1 MPGFGPNDAELD
13 YVTVLAGQLIAPDPA
28 GLEPRRSYSEFD
40 VLSPVSMNGGP
51 PSNYIPEQRNGD
63 IGTTV
68 PPPGPP
74 ATAFALLD
82 VDSDK
87 WWGKG
92 YETVWSGATYFPYEL
107 PANVSPDIYSHVD
120 IWNITD
126 IGRNPNIARDEP
138 IPWSETTRTFNPNR
152 LRGGS

>member
-1 MPGFGPNDAELD
+1 MAHGANDPELD
-13 YVTVLAGQLIAPDPA
+13 FITSLAAALIAPDPA
-28 GLEPRRSYSEFD
+28 GLEPRRSYSEYE
-40 VLSPVSMNGGP
+40 VLSPVAMNNGP
-51 PSNYIPEQRNGD
+51 PSDYIPEQRNGD
-63 IGTTV
+63 TGSTV

-74 ATAFALLD
+74 AVAFFLHDLD
-82 VDSDK
+82 SAN

-92 YETVWSGATYFPYEL
+92 YETHWSGYAYFPEEL

-138 IPWSETTRTFNPNR
+138 LPFSEHTPTFNPNR
-152 LRGGS
+152 LFGGG